1 MHFVDVYLTYSRH
14 KLQYIL
20 FVYAADGLVFD
31 RHWTHFE
38 YHSM

>member
-1 MHFVDVYLTYSRH
+1 
-14 KLQYIL
+14 LQYIL
-20 FVYAADGLVFD
+20 FVYAADDIVFD